1 MSLNFAKIDIFHF
14 CTLSVV
20 EGSKGRKVEEHSF
33 FNPLN
38 PLQNPLPNFL
48 LLMNNT
54 TSKPGNL
61 MMKVALS
68 AIAFSTLLLPQ
79 PTLAQANGLNNS
91 QPQHNFQT
99 NDNPDPF
106 SGGSGT
112 GMFDLIHRSRL
123 GSGRSTE
130 EFSIEQ
136 RQNLNDAA
144 AEFRNKQ
151 RLLLEKPA
159 LPSPEAVPTP

>member
-1 MSLNFAKIDIFHF
+1 
-14 CTLSVV
+14 
-20 EGSKGRKVEEHSF
+20 
-33 FNPLN
+33 
-38 PLQNPLPNFL
+38 
-48 LLMNNT
+48 MNNT

-68 AIAFSTLLLPQ
+68 AIAFCTFFLPQ
-79 PTLAQANGLNNS
+79 ATLAQANGLNNS
-91 QPQHNFQT
+91 QTQQNFQT

-106 SGGSGT
+106 SGSSGT
-112 GMFDLIHRSRL
+112 GVFDLIHRSRL
-123 GSGRSTE
+123 GNGRSIE
-130 EFSIEQ
+130 EFSTEQ

-159 LPSPEAVPTP
+159 VPSQGTTPTEITAPTP

>member
-1 MSLNFAKIDIFHF
+1 
-14 CTLSVV
+14 
-20 EGSKGRKVEEHSF
+20 
-33 FNPLN
+33 
-38 PLQNPLPNFL
+38 
-48 LLMNNT
+48 MNNK

-61 MMKVALS
+61 MMRVALS

-79 PTLAQANGLNNS
+79 STLAQANGLNNS
-91 QPQHNFQT
+91 QPLQNFQT

-106 SGGSGT
+106 SGSSGT

-123 GSGRSTE
+123 GNGRSIE
-130 EFSIEQ
+130 EFSTEQ

-159 LPSPEAVPTP
+159 VPSPEATPTEITAPTP

>member
-1 MSLNFAKIDIFHF
+1 
-14 CTLSVV
+14 
-20 EGSKGRKVEEHSF
+20 
-33 FNPLN
+33 
-38 PLQNPLPNFL
+38 
-48 LLMNNT
+48 
-54 TSKPGNL
+54 
-61 MMKVALS
+61 MMRVALS

-79 PTLAQANGLNNS
+79 STLAQANGLNNS
-91 QPQHNFQT
+91 QTQQNFQT

-106 SGGSGT
+106 SGSSGT

-123 GSGRSTE
+123 GNGRSIE
-130 EFSIEQ
+130 EFSTEQ

-159 LPSPEAVPTP
+159 VPSPEATPTEITAPNP